1 MHWNELSFEN
11 KEGGQKWT
19 IYLYDIPSPDHLDW
33 EKEKIAFSNQ

>member
-1 MHWNELSFEN
+1 MSWVF
-11 KEGGQKWT
+11 KEGGQKLT